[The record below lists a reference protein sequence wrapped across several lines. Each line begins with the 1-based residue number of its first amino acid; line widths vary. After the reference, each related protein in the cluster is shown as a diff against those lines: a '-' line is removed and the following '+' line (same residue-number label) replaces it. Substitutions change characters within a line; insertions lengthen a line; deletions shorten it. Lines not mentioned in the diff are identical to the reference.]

1 MSELFDLSNFDE
13 YKEDNCREVKK
24 AEGGLPIALWES
36 YSSFANSNGG
46 VIILGVGERQDGKWY
61 TTGLKNANKLKKNF
75 WNTIHDTKKVSINL
89 LSEKNVESYEVNGDT
104 ILVIYVPRAKRDQKP
119 VYINNDLFGG
129 CYRRD
134 WEGDYHCTKTEVK
147 GMLRDAADETED
159 MKIVENLD
167 ISSIKTEALK
177 GFRNNH
183 KSYRPEHVFNN
194 LPDDE
199 YLERIGAAGVGED
212 GKLHPTTAGLL
223 MFGEEYQIVRE
234 FPEYFLDYREM
245 LDPTIRWTDRLQS
258 SSGDWSGNVFDFFFR
273 VYNKISKD
281 IKKPFK
287 LEGIIRVD
295 DTPVHKAVRE
305 ALVNCLVNTDY
316 FLPCGVVINKEED
329 KLVIENPGS
338 IRTGKKQMLRG
349 GISDPR
355 NKTLMKGYN
364 TNHYSLEMIIA
375 VGFKVNS
382 ERAVQFR
389 KWVNQIAKDY
399 TIKGWVM
406 DDERLKCGTYLTE
419 KYFDEQLERI
429 REIRA
434 SERKFYQKITDI
446 YATAIDYDKNSAT
459 TRRFYATV
467 QNKMHY
473 AVHGHTA
480 AELIVER
487 ANHTKENMGLTTWAD
502 ALEGKIKK
510 SDVTVARNYLTQN
523 EMKQLNRMV
532 TAYLDFAENMTL
544 RHIPLTM
551 QDWEKRLNSFIEM
564 FDYGIL
570 QDAGKITA
578 EIAKLH
584 AETEFEKYRIIQDRL
599 FMSDFDKYMLEL
611 EKNAKK

>member
-1 MSELFDLSNFDE
+1 M
-13 YKEDNCREVKK
+13 
-24 AEGGLPIALWES
+24 
-36 YSSFANSNGG
+36 
-46 VIILGVGERQDGKWY
+46 
-61 TTGLKNANKLKKNF
+61 
-75 WNTIHDTKKVSINL
+75 
-89 LSEKNVESYEVNGDT
+89 
-104 ILVIYVPRAKRDQKP
+104 PRAKRDQKP

-355 NKTLMKGYN
+355 NKTLMKMFNMLGFGERAGSGIPNIYQVWENEGWPMPLVEESYN
-364 TNHYSLEMIIA
+364 PDRTRLSLEFAKKQTIKTNDKKQTIKTNDKKRTTKIEEHREKIREFLSQN
-375 VGFKVNS
+375 GLSK
-382 ERAVQFR
+382 
-389 KWVNQIAKDY
+389 AKD
-399 TIKGWVM
+399 IAPMIGLSP
-406 DDERLKCGTYLTE
+406 ERTRVILSKMEDVEPVG
-419 KYFDEQLERI
+419 
-429 REIRA
+429 
-434 SERKFYQKITDI
+434 
-446 YATAIDYDKNSAT
+446 KN
-459 TRRFYATV
+459 
-467 QNKMHY
+467 K
-473 AVHGHTA
+473 
-480 AELIVER
+480 
-487 ANHTKENMGLTTWAD
+487 
-502 ALEGKIKK
+502 
-510 SDVTVARNYLTQN
+510 
-523 EMKQLNRMV
+523 NRM
-532 TAYLDFAENMTL
+532 Y
-544 RHIPLTM
+544 
-551 QDWEKRLNSFIEM
+551 
-564 FDYGIL
+564 
-570 QDAGKITA
+570 
-578 EIAKLH
+578 KL
-584 AETEFEKYRIIQDRL
+584 
-599 FMSDFDKYMLEL
+599 
-611 EKNAKK
+611 KNK